1 MSYGTF
7 KSVGEVAKIFDIEV
21 VNRTSFVNKKTLE
34 VSDIL
39 LSMIEEELHDD
50 TNYVSE
56 YAICE
61 AIIRP
66 ILKTVAKN
74 YSLKVWSHVSY
85 DVDKEKGLVGK
96 PDYLIA
102 ARTKYGTMARP
113 SLCVIEAKQDNFEEG
128 WAQALAEM
136 VASSLLGTTICY
148 GIVSTGEFWQ
158 FGKLENNVFVID
170 SISTSAIADLQN
182 VLNII
187 NWLFYEISSE
197 NIVK

>member
-7 KSVGEVAKIFDIEV
+7 KSVGEVAKKFDIEV
-21 VNRTSFVNKKTLE
+21 INRTSFIKEKPFE

-39 LSMIEEELHDD
+39 LSRIEEELHDD

-66 ILKTVAKN
+66 ILKTVARN
-74 YSLKVWSHVSY
+74 YSLKIWSHVSY
-85 DVDKEKGLVGK
+85 DVDKEKGLIGK

-102 ARTKYGTMARP
+102 ERTKYGTMAIP
-113 SLCVIEAKQDNFEEG
+113 SLCIIEAKQDNFDEG
-128 WAQALAEM
+128 WTQALAEM
-136 VASSLLGTTICY
+136 VASSLLGATICY
-148 GIVSTGEFWQ
+148 GIVSTGELWQ
-158 FGKLENNVFVID
+158 FGKLENSVFVID
-170 SISTSAIADLQN
+170 SISTSVIADLQN

-187 NWLFYEISSE
+187 NWLFYQISSS
-197 NIVK
+197 